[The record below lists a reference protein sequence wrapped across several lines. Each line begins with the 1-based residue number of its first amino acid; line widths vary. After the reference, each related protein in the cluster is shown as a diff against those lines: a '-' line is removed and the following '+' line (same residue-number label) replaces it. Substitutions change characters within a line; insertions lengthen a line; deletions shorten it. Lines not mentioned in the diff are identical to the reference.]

1 MLLFFN
7 KREDDIGYLI
17 QKVKKNGKE
26 LTERELKDIINNTN
40 NAIKNSGNVIFI
52 HAPTGAGKTFGFLL
66 PTFSSS
72 AQSFSGRSK
81 SIITEPTNAIMAE
94 LYDKI
99 TEQSVTMEEEI
110 HFDKVTGAD
119 KRKDRLWGIP
129 EKLEK
134 NDILLTNIDIISL
147 YVSGFYINSYNRH
160 GGTIKENKLLQ
171 WSELFKRISLFIID
185 EYHAYDEE
193 SIGKIIALI
202 LLSRATGN
210 NLKFVFSSGTP
221 NQKLIQILQKYGIIP
236 FVMEVETTDDDSNAR
251 KISGKLCLT
260 FTNRPLITEKVYV
273 NMEGKAMYMFDHK
286 IDAERFIYRLNKED
300 IFPMEMTGYYH
311 RSTNKSTKKLDEK
324 LIVATNAAELGIN
337 INPLISHLEPGP
349 YYENFWQ
356 RIGRSGRSGI
366 NASIFIHVNTEQ
378 IKVLKNLDSKVN
390 LNYRDI
396 MKYITEKISLSPK
409 NFSACY
415 CENHVAGFLYTVF
428 RFSGNCDLRSQV
440 HTLAAT
446 VPIMQRYFKI
456 DQFEREIDND
466 LYLSQEDILDIHSWI
481 NNFFINFGYFR
492 GITRNIKI
500 QLPDLKET
508 EDDIVYAKTHY
519 KMEYDEVAKL
529 YVVKDFYEKIQKV
542 NIIYDGITSRRGG
555 RLIAMTN
562 EDFLNRSKF
571 ALKIKENIYGII
583 SGSEKPEHYMEL
595 LKVLYNQ
602 MFVSQKL
609 LKPEEVNAENDDNI
623 FL

>member
-17 QKVKKNGKE
+17 QKVRKNGKE

-52 HAPTGAGKTFGFLL
+52 HAPTGMGKTFGFLL

-72 AQSFSGRSK
+72 AQSFAGRLK

-99 TEQSVTMEEEI
+99 TEQSVTKEEEI

-147 YVSGFYINSYNRH
+147 YVSGFYINSYKRH

-251 KISGKLCLT
+251 KISGKLSLT

-286 IDAERFIYRLNKED
+286 IDAERFIYRLNKEE
-300 IFPMEMTGYYH
+300 IFPLEMTGYYH
-311 RSTNKSTKKLDEK
+311 RSTNKSAKKLDEK

-337 INPLISHLEPGP
+337 LNPLISHLEP
-349 YYENFWQ
+349 
-356 RIGRSGRSGI
+356 
-366 NASIFIHVNTEQ
+366 
-378 IKVLKNLDSKVN
+378 
-390 LNYRDI
+390 
-396 MKYITEKISLSPK
+396 LSVQ
-409 NFSACY
+409 Y
-415 CENHVAGFLYTVF
+415 
-428 RFSGNCDLRSQV
+428 
-440 HTLAAT
+440 
-446 VPIMQRYFKI
+446 
-456 DQFEREIDND
+456 
-466 LYLSQEDILDIHSWI
+466 
-481 NNFFINFGYFR
+481 
-492 GITRNIKI
+492 
-500 QLPDLKET
+500 
-508 EDDIVYAKTHY
+508 
-519 KMEYDEVAKL
+519 
-529 YVVKDFYEKIQKV
+529 
-542 NIIYDGITSRRGG
+542 
-555 RLIAMTN
+555 
-562 EDFLNRSKF
+562 
-571 ALKIKENIYGII
+571 
-583 SGSEKPEHYMEL
+583 
-595 LKVLYNQ
+595 
-602 MFVSQKL
+602 
-609 LKPEEVNAENDDNI
+609 
-623 FL
+623 